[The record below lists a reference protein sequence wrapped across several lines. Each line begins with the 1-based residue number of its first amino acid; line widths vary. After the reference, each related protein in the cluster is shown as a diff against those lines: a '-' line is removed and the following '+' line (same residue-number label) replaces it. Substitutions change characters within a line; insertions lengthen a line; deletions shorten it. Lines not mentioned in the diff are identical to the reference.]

1 MINKMSVYLKRKSIK
16 LLILLYLIFIS
27 SWFFFTFN
35 KIDILFLIIGS
46 IYCYKMYTKETIKNE
61 Q

>member
-1 MINKMSVYLKRKSIK
+1 MSFYLKRKSIK
-16 LLILLYLIFIS
+16 LLILLYLIFGS

-46 IYCYKMYTKETIKNE
+46 IYCYKMYIKETIKNG